1 MEDYNYRKKI
11 VDYLKKNLKKGYT
24 IESLRWALI
33 GQGYSKTAV
42 ERAVEEL
49 NKELARKAPILKE
62 EPVIKYEIVDE
73 KDRPIKIKKSF
84 WKRIFGL

>member
-33 GQGYSKTAV
+33 GQEYSKTSV
-42 ERAVEEL
+42 ERAIEEL

-84 WKRIFGL
+84 WKRIFG

>member
-33 GQGYSKTAV
+33 GQGYSRTSV
-42 ERAVEEL
+42 ERVIEEL